1 MNSKIFDCITFFQEN
16 FITNIRFEILK
27 DVVDYFVVCESI
39 YDHRGKKKKLKFKLL
54 NEKYR
59 SKIIY
64 LVLEEKFKSKDLW
77 KNQAQQREFIF
88 NGLKSA
94 KKDDYIMF
102 SDPDEIPRPEKLQ
115 QFSLQGKYGI
125 FLQDCFCFKFN
136 LYNKYESPWEG
147 TRVCKMKNLTSI
159 DHMRQNVKS
168 KNLKYSF
175 FRIDK
180 EKNIQVIKNGGWHFN
195 NILSPEDISL
205 KLKTFAHSEFA
216 SEEFSSIEVIRD
228 KIEKRVDLFNR
239 QHEYEV
245 VKIDNNFPTY
255 IINNSDKFS
264 NFIV

>member
-64 LVLEEKFKSKDLW
+64 LVSEEKFKSKDLW

-115 QFSLQGKYGI
+115 QFSLQSKYGI

-180 EKNIQVIKNGGWHFN
+180 EKNIQVIKDGGWHFN